1 MSENNTI
8 IFSIA
13 RMNPPTPGHLL
24 LIRKLIEQAIIQN
37 VTKVYVILSKTDDN
51 NENPIICPEKIII
64 LNNMVSVLKAEMQS
78 EIRDP
83 SINPSIIDRV
93 EVIFIC
99 VDPDPELKATPI
111 STLYYIVQSYIDQG
125 ITGLKL
131 FMIIGDDRGDFL
143 DTLVES
149 FLFKMPYINY
159 VNGQILEREN
169 MAQYKNSSLEDL
181 SKPDIIQ
188 KMPVSAF
195 SASFVRKLV
204 NFKLKDQ
211 FNKVYKKYL
220 SPAQI
225 EYLYNIIS
233 KGLKKPNPK
242 VSSSSSVV
250 TELKYEYPV
259 ERGKGNFNTY
269 YAEYEAEQLKKARLK
284 AIKDAEKEEKA
295 RLKAI
300 KDAEKAAED
309 VKKRPAATKRK
320 PPSEENPDAGGSRKR
335 KLTKRRK
342 TKRRKTKRRKCKRL
356 TKRRRH
362 YR

>member
-1 MSENNTI
+1 MSENNNTI

-64 LNNMVSVLKAEMQS
+64 LNNMVSVLKAEMRS

-83 SINPSIIDRV
+83 SFDPSIIDRV

-111 STLYYIVQSYIDQG
+111 STLYNIVQSYLDQG

-159 VNGQILEREN
+159 VNGQILERED
-169 MAQYKNSSLEDL
+169 MAAYKNLSFENL

-204 NFKLKDQ
+204 KNNLKHQ

-220 SPAQI
+220 SPEQI

-259 ERGKGNFNTY
+259 ERGSENFNTY
-269 YAEYEAEQLKKARLK
+269 YAVHEAEQLEKARLK

-300 KDAEKAAED
+300 KDAEKAEAEAKRID
-309 VKKRPAATKRK
+309 NLTTGRKKLKM
-320 PPSEENPDAGGSRKR
+320 DAGGSRKR
-335 KLTKRRK
+335 KL